1 MRRHRT
7 ATALR
12 AFAHDVQTPLLLAR
26 PSLAKYISAHTDHSI
41 GKPSAADSLLNEA

>member
-1 MRRHRT
+1 MRRNRT

-26 PSLAKYISAHTDHSI
+26 PILAKYISAHTSQHR
-41 GKPSAADSLLNEA
+41 KAQRCHSLLNEA